1 MATIQRPVEKAAAVK
16 PSKEPTGWSSWLTT
30 VDHKKIGIM
39 YLLVAF
45 FFFIIGGIEALL
57 MRIQL
62 GAPNNTFLSP
72 EAYNQIFTMHA
83 TTMIFLGIM
92 PLNVGCGNFVVPI
105 MIGAR
110 DMAFPRLN
118 ALSIWLFIFGG
129 LMLYSSFILGG
140 APGAG
145 WFSYAPL
152 SEKAFSPTHGV
163 DYWVIGLTVTGVA
176 SIAGGVN
183 FIITIINM
191 RAPGMT
197 FNRLPLFV
205 WMTLIISFL
214 TVFAFPS
221 LTVAQIQLL

>member
-16 PSKEPTGWSSWLTT
+16 PMEEPGGWSSWLTT

-39 YLLVAF
+39 YLVVSF

-57 MRIQL
+57 MRVQL
-62 GAPNNTFLSP
+62 GAPNNTFLTP

-92 PLNVGCGNFVVPI
+92 PLNVGFGNYVVPI

-110 DMAFPRLN
+110 DMAYPRLN

-140 APGAG
+140 APAAG
-145 WFSYAPL
+145 WFSYVPL
-152 SEKAFSPTHGV
+152 SNQPYSPTHGM
-163 DYWVIGLTVTGVA
+163 DYWIIGLTLTGVA
-176 SIAGGVN
+176 SIAGALR
-183 FIITIINM
+183 I
-191 RAPGMT
+191 
-197 FNRLPLFV
+197 
-205 WMTLIISFL
+205 
-214 TVFAFPS
+214 
-221 LTVAQIQLL
+221 